1 MSAVVQSLVVDG
13 DVMACPVLE
22 LEMQG
27 QRRHWKGAV
36 ENS

>member
-1 MSAVVQSLVVDG
+1 MCARSMCARFSPHG

-27 QRRHWKGAV
+27 QRRH
-36 ENS
+36 